1 MQLRRCQAPSRGPG
15 ESRRSAVATLGLV
28 PPAPLYLIAVIKP
41 DMAQAEAVA
50 ERLRIM
56 RDATR
61 EEPGNVLME
70 LVVGEDPDTWLMLE
84 KFTSR
89 EAWEEHMTLPH
100 VTEGNV
106 YLADKLREPTELRL
120 YSEK

>member
-1 MQLRRCQAPSRGPG
+1 
-15 ESRRSAVATLGLV
+15 V